1 MGVLSWGN
9 VQVQTKGT
17 ATLNGVGPDFF
28 LCLVVRVQPSSLV
41 LGSEAASRG
50 GGWDSIPRAANQCS
64 GSNRQSGKNTR
75 RRGTEEG
82 KFYSHETAH
91 GNSNVSKDKGTEGG
105 RDSRD
110 PGESARCR
118 DQQAGPTA
126 LVSGGEGAGRQTPHS
141 KCRLPKPGM
150 DVSGC

>member
-1 MGVLSWGN
+1 MGVLSWGS

-28 LCLVVRVQPSSLV
+28 LSLVVSVQPSGLG

-50 GGWDSIPRAANQCS
+50 GGWNCRRRAANQCS
-64 GSNRQSGKNTR
+64 GLNRQSGKNR
-75 RRGTEEG
+75 KRRGTEEG
-82 KFYSHETAH
+82 KFSSHETAH
-91 GNSNVSKDKGTEGG
+91 GNSNVSKNKGTEGG

-110 PGESARCR
+110 PGESARYW
-118 DQQAGPTA
+118 DQQAGPAA